1 MSEDAFVYL
10 LACADSSLYCGW
22 TIDLDRRLASHSA
35 GRGAA
40 YTRARLPVRVAAA
53 WRCSS
58 RTQARSL
65 EGRVK
70 RLPRATKLALVD
82 GRILIA
88 EACRL
93 TEPDAGGAVRLT
105 L

>member
-22 TIDLDRRLASHSA
+22 TTDLERRFASHSA
-35 GRGAA
+35 GRGGA

-53 WRCSS
+53 WRCAS

-65 EGRVK
+65 EARVK
-70 RLPRATKLALVD
+70 LLPRATKLALVD
-82 GRILIA
+82 GRARI
-88 EACRL
+88 EETC
-93 TEPDAGGAVRLT
+93 AGGADGDAAERLSV
-105 L
+105 